1 MPARW
6 TPFPDLCAM
15 TEPHR
20 LSPDDLEPSIGAP
33 ERAALAH
40 VAERL
45 INERPAPRAGFRAE
59 LRGHARPRSPRPTPA
74 PAWLWGRVTALMLS
88 GGGLLALVGLGVG
101 GAGPF
106 AP

>member
-1 MPARW
+1 
-6 TPFPDLCAM
+6 M

-33 ERAALAH
+33 ERAALTH
-40 VAERL
+40 VADRL
-45 INERPAPRAGFRAE
+45 ISERPAPRAGFRSE
-59 LRGHARPRSPRPTPA
+59 LRAHLRDLGARGPHR
-74 PAWLWGRVTALMLS
+74 PAWLWGRVGALVLS
-88 GGGLLALVGLGVG
+88 GGGLLALVGLGLG